1 MALGS
6 GGFSERL
13 EEDHEL
19 KLIEQRKLAEMRRR
33 MKPPEP
39 PKAEKT
45 DRETV
50 ESLLYDRGDEV
61 LVSAYSFYPKQ
72 TEQIVKELARLI
84 REGKFSGRI
93 SGGELYSLF
102 RQIGLRFQLK
112 TSIKVQERGK
122 FVDLSEKLKLKRGDE

>member
-1 MALGS
+1 
-6 GGFSERL
+6 
-13 EEDHEL
+13 
-19 KLIEQRKLAEMRRR
+19 MRRR

-61 LVSAYSFYPKQ
+61 LISAYSFYQKQ
-72 TEQIVKELARLI
+72 TEQVVKELARLI

-122 FVDLSEKLKLKRGDE
+122 FVDLSEKLKVKRGDE